1 MQKETSAFD
10 ADEWLAHRE
19 YTRRLKAEYARLLR
33 LARNGDQRSEVGLL
47 CKADQEIEALRQQF
61 ASGNKGALLS
71 TVYKCLA
78 HSRPFPPWAVNA
90 FIEVYGRA
98 TFTFEYASW
107 DEAFGRPPTK
117 GRKHSAAKRRQ
128 EIAWKVYRRVRAL
141 RARRPKPR
149 DIFHI
154 VGCEFKISAATVK
167 RYFDACTAEG
177 APWTEEE
184 ANSRLWAQ
192 ECFDDMDDEGLS
204 DVVRSAEDV
213 AAELSEIA
221 QRLRRIDGANEVEHL
236 ANEVERL
243 ANEVV
248 RQAYESVQKL
258 GR

>member
-1 MQKETSAFD
+1 LESLPACTRSA
-10 ADEWLAHRE
+10 
-19 YTRRLKAEYARLLR
+19 
-33 LARNGDQRSEVGLL
+33 G
-47 CKADQEIEALRQQF
+47 
-61 ASGNKGALLS
+61 
-71 TVYKCLA
+71 
-78 HSRPFPPWAVNA
+78 
-90 FIEVYGRA
+90 
-98 TFTFEYASW
+98 
-107 DEAFGRPPTK
+107 
-117 GRKHSAAKRRQ
+117 
-128 EIAWKVYRRVRAL
+128 
-141 RARRPKPR
+141 RRPKPR